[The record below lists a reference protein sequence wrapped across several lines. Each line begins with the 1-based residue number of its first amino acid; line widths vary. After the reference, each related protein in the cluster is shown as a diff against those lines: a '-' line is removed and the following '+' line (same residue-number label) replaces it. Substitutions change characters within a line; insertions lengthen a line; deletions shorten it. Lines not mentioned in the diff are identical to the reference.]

1 MKQSEPIATSFIR
14 KELLYPHGW
23 QISLPARI
31 SNPCWAFGRMKSAL
45 GYGNCCMVLGGE

>member
-31 SNPCWAFGRMKSAL
+31 LNPRWAFWKNEIRAGLWKL
-45 GYGNCCMVLGGE
+45 LYGFRR